1 MHEVEVPNV
10 EEVEQET
17 VEKPQEELA
26 DELQENE
33 DTKGDVEEEV
43 ELELYD

>member
-17 VEKPQEELA
+17 VEKLQEELA

-43 ELELYD
+43 ELELYE